1 MSPLDHALA
10 YAAAGFPVFP
20 CKATADKAKG
30 SKAPH
35 LPGESQ
41 AGRRDGGHWL
51 ASTDPLRIRDW
62 WRRWPDALIG
72 FPTGLRSRCIV
83 VDLDPKEHSPR
94 AMLAALTAW
103 CGRLRHEDPET
114 GEVVEA
120 PIARTQS
127 GGLHLHFAWPDEAV
141 LDDVEARLSRRGE
154 SFDRLVGN
162 RTGLFRGFLKAGECD
177 AALAHIDVRGEGGYV
192 IAPPSVMAD
201 GRRYE
206 WLIPRPLQGSGEVLP
221 PLPRRL
227 LAAITGEMVPLAEQR
242 ERAQARAKAQRY
254 SSREISDERVRTY
267 VERSVRGAL
276 ATAASAGEGNRNA
289 AVFWAACRLGEFV
302 RGNVLGKSEAEAL
315 LLAHLP
321 TGVNPNEPKI
331 RGTIRNG
338 LSDTKTPAFSPD
350 QLGAAGRAGRAA

>member
-1 MSPLDHALA
+1 MTSPLDHALA

-20 CKATADKAKG
+20 CKSTADKSKG

-35 LPGESQ
+35 LPGESEP
-41 AGRRDGGHWL
+41 GLRDGGHWL
-51 ASTDPLRIRDW
+51 ASTDPAGLRDW

-83 VDLDPKEHSPR
+83 VDLDPKEHAPR

-141 LDDVEARLSRRGE
+141 LDDVEARLGRRGE

-206 WLIPRPLQGSGEVLP
+206 WLIPRGEVLP
-221 PLPRRL
+221 PPPRRL

-242 ERAQARAKAQRY
+242 ERAQARAQAQRY
-254 SSREISDERVRTY
+254 SAREISDERVRTY

-276 ATAASAGEGNRNA
+276 TTAASAGEGNRNA

-302 RGNVLGKSEAEAL
+302 RGNVLGRGEAEAL

-350 QLGAAGRAGRAA
+350 QLRGRAA

>member
-1 MSPLDHALA
+1 MSNPLDHALA

-20 CKATADKAKG
+20 ANPAPKPDTF
-30 SKAPH
+30 SKAPY
-35 LPGESQ
+35 LPKASSPG
-41 AGRRDGGHWL
+41 ARDGGHWL
-51 ASTDPLRIRDW
+51 ASRDEAKVRGW
-62 WRRWPDALIG
+62 WGEWPWALIG
-72 FPTGLRSRCIV
+72 FPTGLRTGCV
-83 VDLDPKEHSPR
+83 VIDLDADPKERPAR

-114 GEVVEA
+114 GEVIEA

-127 GGLHLHFAWPDEAV
+127 GGLHLYFGWPEEAV

-177 AALAHIDVRGEGGYV
+177 EALGHIDVRGEGGYV

-206 WLIPRPLQGSGEVLP
+206 WLIPRGEVLP

-242 ERAQARAKAQRY
+242 ERAQARAKAERY
-254 SSREISDERVRTY
+254 SAREISDNRVRTY

-276 ATAASAGEGNRNA
+276 TTAASAGEGNRNA

-302 RGNVLGKSEAEAL
+302 RGNVLGKAEAEAL

-321 TGVNPNEPKI
+321 AGVNPNEPKI

-350 QLGAAGRAGRAA
+350 QLRGRAA

>member
-1 MSPLDHALA
+1 MTAPLDHALA

-20 CKATADKAKG
+20 CKATSDKAKG

-35 LPGESQ
+35 LPGESEP
-41 AGRRDGGHWL
+41 GRRDGGHWL
-51 ASTDPLRIRDW
+51 ASNDALRIRDW

-83 VDLDPKEHSPR
+83 VDLDPKDHSPR

-114 GEVVEA
+114 GEVIEA

-127 GGLHLHFAWPDEAV
+127 GGLHLHFAWPAEAV
-141 LDDVEARLSRRGE
+141 LDDVEARLARRGE

-162 RTGLFRGFLKAGECD
+162 RTGLFRGFLKARECD

-206 WLIPRPLQGSGEVLP
+206 WLIPRGEMLP

-242 ERAQARAKAQRY
+242 ERAQARAQAQRY
-254 SSREISDERVRTY
+254 SAREISDERVRIY

-302 RGNVLGKSEAEAL
+302 RGNVLGKGEAEAL

-321 TGVNPNEPKI
+321 AGVNPNEPKI

-338 LSDTKTPAFSPD
+338 LSDTKTPAFSPE
-350 QLGAAGRAGRAA
+350 QLRGRAA